1 MVNLEIKKTDD
12 TVSLNGEIDLG
23 NCNVFKKKVNEI
35 IDETDGTLVLDFS
48 GLSYID
54 SAGLGILV
62 GIYKRLSEKGR
73 KLRIIQANNYIKK
86 LFHITK
92 LDTLLDIV

>member
-1 MVNLEIKKTDD
+1 MLNLEIKKTDD

-23 NCNVFKKKVNEI
+23 NCNVFKERINEI
-35 IDETDGTLVLDFS
+35 IDETDGMLVLDFE

-62 GIYKRLSEKGR
+62 GIYKRLNEKGR
-73 KLRIIQANNYIKK
+73 KLRIRQANDYIKK